1 VFGMIVD
8 SLILAGG
15 RSSRLGHSD
24 KQKLQIGGETLLQR
38 SVDAVRQAGARHLV
52 IVGDE
57 GVDDVP
63 AVREDPAFG
72 GPVAAIAAGLRALP
86 VDADVVLVIACD
98 MPGIAR
104 ALSALLDGFAADG
117 AIAVDRGRRQH
128 LAIVVRT
135 AALTSAISQLPTVVD
150 ASMRAL
156 LGTLDLVEV
165 VVPEGSTDDIDT
177 WDDAARFGATRP
189 IDRSHP

>member
-1 VFGMIVD
+1 VVSPNPRLRVFGMIVD

-24 KQKLQIGGETLLQR
+24 KRKLVIDGETLLAR
-38 SVDAVRQAGARHLV
+38 AVDAVRQVAARHIV

-63 AVREDPAFG
+63 TVREQPAFG

-86 VDADVVLVIACD
+86 DDADAVLVIACD

-104 ALSALLDGFAADG
+104 ALPALLDG
-117 AIAVDRGRRQH
+117 
-128 LAIVVRT
+128 
-135 AALTSAISQLPTVVD
+135 
-150 ASMRAL
+150 
-156 LGTLDLVEV
+156 
-165 VVPEGSTDDIDT
+165 
-177 WDDAARFGATRP
+177 
-189 IDRSHP
+189 